1 MVSSCQHLYQVAGK
15 RSTLEVTVYILTVR
29 MLFRYFHRCLNIPK
43 LVSVRFTSVPSSM
56 TLARMIRLHKLPD
69 RPRLLDH
76 GLREM
81 EERDVPQVTDL
92 FSRYMKRFTMFPVMS
107 EDEVRHQFLSGLGE
121 GPRGSDSW
129 KIRRDG
135 QVVWA
140 YVVEVRPMPTRA
152 YPDAL
157 ICTMH
162 RTRRR
167 TRSPTLSRSTR
178 SRRRS

>member
-1 MVSSCQHLYQVAGK
+1 MINA
-15 RSTLEVTVYILTVR
+15 EVTESVLTVR
-29 MLFRYFHRCLNIPK
+29 ILSRYFHRCLNIPK

-69 RPRLLDH
+69 RPRLLDQ

-107 EDEVRHQFLSGLGE
+107 EDEVRHQFLSGLGD
-121 GPRGSDSW
+121 GPRGGDSW

-140 YVVEVRPMPTRA
+140 YVVEVRPTPTRGYA
-152 YPDAL
+152 
-157 ICTMH
+157 C
-162 RTRRR
+162 RR
-167 TRSPTLSRSTR
+167 
-178 SRRRS
+178 

>member
-1 MVSSCQHLYQVAGK
+1 ML
-15 RSTLEVTVYILTVR
+15 TLHASL
-29 MLFRYFHRCLNIPK
+29 RYFHRCLNIPK
-43 LVSVRFTSVPSSM
+43 LVAVRFTSVPSSM

-69 RPRLLDH
+69 RPRLLDQ

-92 FSRYMKRFTMFPVMS
+92 FSRYMKRFTMYPIMS

-121 GPRGSDSW
+121 GPRGPDSW
-129 KIRRDG
+129 KSRRDG
-135 QVVWA
+135 QVIWT
-140 YVVEVRPMPTRA
+140 YVVEVNHPNLMLIQTRA
-152 YPDAL
+152 DSSRT
-157 ICTMH
+157 TML

-167 TRSPTLSRSTR
+167 TRSPTTSHSTP